1 MALLCCVAL
10 PQVFTL
16 VAAGCMSA
24 LLFALAVYTPGR
36 IELNDLT
43 ALRSAAMQTTNSTL
57 QSLAGTPSIA
67 AQVAA
72 QNATFVGLG
81 DPSKKWISNSGI
93 VSSLQNATAL
103 QAAQLK
109 P

>member
-1 MALLCCVAL
+1 
-10 PQVFTL
+10 
-16 VAAGCMSA
+16 MSA
-24 LLFALAVYTPGR
+24 LLFTLGIYTPGR
-36 IELNDLT
+36 TELNDLV
-43 ALRSAAMQTTNSTL
+43 AIRSAAVGTTNSTL
-57 QSLAGTPSIA
+57 QGLDAYAAAQAPANAALS

-72 QNATFVGLG
+72 QNQTFTSLG

-93 VSSLQNATAL
+93 ISSFQNATAL